1 MQAPTPIQHPNIVLS
16 FSLLAVAVATAAAY
30 LGRAQIKLWWERLS
44 KWFSPQEQQ
53 TNRVML
59 PLFIASFAT
68 LYVEIMMIR
77 WLGTEVRIFAYMQN
91 LALICC
97 FLGFGLGCYWSGRR
111 KNVLAGLVAIAA
123 LVSLVQM
130 PFNTWQDFLMHLSN
144 QLSISPDAA
153 QWGRVYQ
160 HSGAT
165 LVMFVVASAVAVT
178 TFLVLLV
185 MAMIPLGQWV
195 GYYLDAAP
203 NPVLAYTVN
212 LLGSLGGV
220 WAFGI
225 LSFYRLPVTY
235 WFTLGFV
242 VLIFVQRPSL
252 RIAVATGAL
261 LCFCLL
267 LLRTSPLDAGQKTYW
282 SPYQKLGLADLG
294 DQQYRIS
301 VNNTGY
307 MSIFNLTEGFLSK
320 NPELARRFRQES
332 SYDAPFRFA
341 ARKDRVLIVGA
352 GAGNDAAAAL
362 RNGAGHVDAVEI
374 DPVIYSLGKQL
385 HPEHPYDSPKVDVI
399 LNDARAYLRRAA
411 KGYDVILFGL
421 LDSHTQFS
429 DYSNM
434 RIDNYVYTEEAFQEA
449 KRLLSPEGVLVVKFE
464 VREPWTWMG
473 RRFYGMLN
481 DVFGRPPV
489 VFHASAIGVLTS
501 ATVFVTSNDT
511 ALWSRAAEPDLA
523 ALVAQNPP
531 NFALSLENAPAPS
544 TDDWPYLYHRS
555 HSIPRTYLTVSVI
568 LLILA
573 LLSVGKAIEARQ
585 ISTWH
590 FFLLGAGFLSLETQ
604 MISRLAL
611 YFGTTWI
618 VSSVVLTGILLVLVA
633 ANFVVERRRPREL
646 GVYYVLLVASLVANY
661 FFPWHQLPY
670 QAQTVGILLS
680 IAYLFPVF
688 FAGIIF
694 TESFKRCER
703 KSNAFGANIVGA
715 VAGGL
720 AQNVSFMLGM
730 KALLLMAALFY
741 AAAGV
746 TGMLKERQANMQKA
760 SVEATALEPIP

>member
-1 MQAPTPIQHPNIVLS
+1 MQNLSPIQRPDIVLS
-16 FSLLAVAVATAAAY
+16 LSLLVVFVAVTAAY
-30 LGRAQIKLWWERLS
+30 LGRFQIRLWWERLTA
-44 KWFSPQEQQ
+44 WFTPEEQP
-53 TNRVML
+53 TNKVLLR
-59 PLFIASFAT
+59 LFIASFAT

-77 WLGTEVRIFAYMQN
+77 WIGTEVRIFAYIQN

-111 KNVLAGLVAIAA
+111 KNVLVGFVAIAA
-123 LVSLVQM
+123 LVALVQM
-130 PFNTWQDFLMHLSN
+130 PIDTWQSFLMHLSN

-153 QWGRVYQ
+153 QWGTMYQ

-165 LVMFVVASAVAVT
+165 LVLFVVASAVAVT
-178 TFLVLLV
+178 TFLLLLV
-185 MAMIPLGQWV
+185 AAMVPLGQWV
-195 GYYLDAAP
+195 GHYLDAAP
-203 NPVLAYTVN
+203 NPILAYTVN
-212 LLGSLGGV
+212 LLGSLAGV
-220 WAFGI
+220 WVFGG
-225 LSFYRLPVTY
+225 LSFYWLPVAY
-235 WFTLGFV
+235 WFALGFV
-242 VLIFVQRPSL
+242 VLIFIQRPSL
-252 RIAVATGAL
+252 KVAVVAGAL
-261 LCFCLL
+261 LCLCLL
-267 LLRTSPLDAGQKTYW
+267 LLRTSPLEVGQKTYW
-282 SPYQKLGLADLG
+282 SPYQKVVLADLG

-307 MSIFNLTEGFLSK
+307 MSIFNLTEGFLAK
-320 NPELARRFRQES
+320 NPALAQRFRQES

-385 HPEHPYDSPKVDVI
+385 HPEHPYDSQKVNVI
-399 LNDARAYLRRAA
+399 LNDARAYLRRAS

-449 KRLLSPEGVLVVKFE
+449 KRLLSPDGVLVVKFE

-481 DVFGRPPV
+481 DVFGRRPV
-489 VFHASAIGVLTS
+489 VFHASALGVLTS

-531 NFALSLENAPAPS
+531 NFSLSLENAPATS

-568 LLILA
+568 LLILS
-573 LLSVGKAIEARQ
+573 LLLVGRAIEARQ

-618 VSSVVLTGILLVLVA
+618 VNSVVLTGILLVLVA
-633 ANFVVERRRPREL
+633 ANFVVERRRPRQL
-646 GVYYVLLVASLVANY
+646 GLYYILLVASLVANY

-670 QAQTVGILLS
+670 RAQTVGILLS

-720 AQNVSFMLGM
+720 AQNVSFILGM

-741 AAAGV
+741 ALAGMMG
-746 TGMLKERQANMQKA
+746 TLRERQANLRKA
-760 SVEATALEPIP
+760 SVKAPALEPIP